1 MSDLLTNPEDYAKK
15 LRAAGWNYQH
25 RAALKKELES
35 LHCGGA
41 YISDTIK
48 HLKNL
53 SFQNILKWD

>member
-1 MSDLLTNPEDYAKK
+1 MNDFLIKPEDYAQK
-15 LRAAGWNYQH
+15 LRDSGWGY
-25 RAALKKELES
+25 RDREALKKELES